1 MRRKFL
7 DPLSKL
13 AHSNISRKLL
23 KPLLN
28 LVHYSIF
35 GLWNLCFL
43 VVLYLIWLPAFG
55 VDAIQAIA
63 SGEIQRE
70 FAITLIGFLAIPPI
84 CTAIAYTK
92 LRKKPLAQTRLF
104 FGIEAPLFL
113 LCLLRFFVLRELNPA
128 SFWLL
133 GSLLVAIAAFSL
145 TQITGYWGD
154 RPGLRHLAPLQAV
167 FQTFVIMMGVYAG
180 TLLMLYVVPIAGFV
194 VTGLWG
200 WITSD
205 SFWPGIVSSVQWL
218 MDNLAEGSLDYI
230 IQSLL
235 GTTLLILS
243 VAFFL
248 ALPTSFILLYVD
260 SGRQILRKFAA
271 QRGRKTAMMLG
282 LATLTAWIAIAGGL
296 NHQPQGRAFALL
308 ERPLTPKARQALIA
322 EAPAIRDG
330 LLNAYL
336 HPYRYLGVNQD
347 SANIKWLYGQAFN
360 APEGIAQALQE
371 VHDLLLFAFFYNGDR
386 DDNDRARDLYAQFF
400 DTPIQKGEQAAILKS
415 LKSTTMLDAANAGV
429 LNIGEEKVHL
439 ERQDLTVTPDGDWA
453 DVELHE
459 VYVNQTFEVEEI
471 FYSFSLPESAVITG
485 IWLGE
490 TETLSDRFP
499 FQVAPRGAAQAVYN
513 SQVQRERPIDPA
525 LLEQVGPRNYRL
537 RAFPIP
543 AQPDQ
548 WERNNGVE
556 PAQFHLWLTYRTLRS
571 TEGWPLPHLS
581 EARNVFWDATTERF
595 RNGAAVQ
602 GLETWLETAIPTESD
617 RAPQPHT
624 ATLAGYTVTAEPL
637 ADVTL
642 TQPQG
647 KRVAIVLDSSYSMN
661 EQRQALAKT
670 VQWLQDQGLTDGD
683 LANNEA
689 DVYVA
694 TAAKIEPYAVPR
706 DQIKTLDRTLFYG
719 TVQLKTMVRQ
729 FEQLRQTQAYDAVIL
744 LSDSGSYELAD
755 DSDRLPD
762 LNLPLWTVHLGNDPA
777 AYDDAILAAM
787 QTSGGGAASSV
798 AAVFDRMAQIPGQA
812 TATVEDGYLWNI
824 TPTDNPAASQA
835 DGFTPFAAR
844 FLIHHLSRTTDTTN
858 PEQLDQL
865 HAIAQNA
872 AIVTPYS
879 SMIVLVNDEQREMLK
894 AAEQG
899 EDRFNRTVE
908 DGHEALQ
915 EPPSVMGNT
924 GVPEPGTWLA
934 ALLITLL
941 IISQRRRFAR

>member
-1 MRRKFL
+1 MRWKTV
-7 DPLSKL
+7 
-13 AHSNISRKLL
+13 

-43 VVLYLIWLPAFG
+43 VVLYLMWLPEFG
-55 VDAIQAIA
+55 VETMQAIA

-92 LRKKPLAQTRLF
+92 LLKQPLAQTRLF
-104 FGIEAPLFL
+104 FGIEAPLFV

-133 GSLLVAIAAFSL
+133 GSLLVAIATFSV

-154 RPGLRHLAPLQAV
+154 RDGLPRRLAPLQAAA
-167 FQTFVIMMGVYAG
+167 QTLVILMGVYVG
-180 TLLMLYVVPIAGFV
+180 VLLMLYVVPVAGFV
-194 VTGLWG
+194 LTGLVG
-200 WITSD
+200 WITSEY
-205 SFWPGIVSSVQWL
+205 FWTGLGESWQWFWA
-218 MDNLAEGSLDYI
+218 NLTQGSLDAVL
-230 IQSLL
+230 QSLFFTAL
-235 GTTLLILS
+235 FGLS
-243 VAFFL
+243 VVFFL
-248 ALPTSFILLYVD
+248 AMPMSFILFYVD
-260 SGRQILRKFAA
+260 SGRGILRKFAA
-271 QRGRKTAMMLG
+271 QRGRKTAMMLAV
-282 LATLTAWIAIAGGL
+282 ATLTAWIAIASGL
-296 NHQPQGRAFALL
+296 NRQPQHRAFAFLD
-308 ERPLTPKARQALIA
+308 RDISSPQARQALL
-322 EAPAIRDG
+322 ENAPAIRDG

-336 HPYRYLGVNQD
+336 HPYRYLGTNQD
-347 SANIKWLYGQAFN
+347 TSNIEWLYQQSLRVPDGVAHT
-360 APEGIAQALQE
+360 LQE
-371 VHDLLLFAFFYNGDR
+371 FQDLLLFAFLYNGDR
-386 DDNDRARDLYAQFF
+386 NENDRASELYAQFF

-439 ERQDLTVTPDGDWA
+439 DRQDLTITPAGDWA
-453 DVELHE
+453 EVELHE

-499 FQVAPRGAAQAVYN
+499 FQVSPRGAAQAVYN

-556 PAQFHLWLTYRTLRS
+556 PAKFHLWLTYRTLRS
-571 TEGWPLPHLS
+571 ANSWPLPQLS
-581 EARNVFWDATTERF
+581 EARNVFWDDTTARF
-595 RNGAAVQ
+595 RNGEAVPN
-602 GLETWLETAIPTESD
+602 IPTWFEAQGS
-617 RAPQPHT
+617 APDGPLQPQT

-637 ADVTL
+637 ADL
-642 TQPQG
+642 PLREPQG
-647 KRVAIVLDSSYSMN
+647 KRLAIVLDSSYSMN
-661 EQRQALAKT
+661 EQRQELAKT
-670 VQWLQDQGLTDGD
+670 VQWIEKHGLTDGD

-689 DVYVA
+689 DFYVA
-694 TAAKIEPYAVPR
+694 TAAGIDPYAVPR
-706 DQIKTLDRTLFYG
+706 AGIPSLDRTPFYG

-729 FEQLRQTQAYDAVIL
+729 FAQLRDNTPYDAVIL
-744 LSDSGSYELAD
+744 LSDRGSYELAD
-755 DSDRLPD
+755 DSDRLPA
-762 LNLPLWTVHLGNDPA
+762 LEMPLWTVHLGNHYPA
-777 AYDDAILAAM
+777 AYDDAILAAI
-787 QTSGGGAASSV
+787 QTSGGGAAGSIQEMLYHMTELS
-798 AAVFDRMAQIPGQA
+798 GQPITLA
-812 TATVEDGYLWNI
+812 DGYRWEA
-824 TPTDNPAASQA
+824 TPTDNPTATPP

-844 FLIHHLSRTTDTTN
+844 FLIHHLSRETDTTD
-858 PEQLDQL
+858 PEQLDKL
-865 HAIAQNA
+865 HAIATET

-879 SMIVLVNDEQREMLK
+879 SMIVLVNDEQRNMLK
-894 AAEQG
+894 EAEQG

-908 DGHEALQ
+908 DGNEDLQ

-924 GVPEPGTWLA
+924 TVPEPGTWLA
-934 ALLITLL
+934 ALIITLL
-941 IISQRRRFAR
+941 IIRQRRHFAR